1 MATQSAAGF
10 LLVGIGGGSASGKST
25 LASELISL
33 GQGDVVVLEID
44 RFYHCLGDRSD
55 KHLANFDEPA
65 ALDFE
70 LLVSV
75 LEQLKSDGTT
85 LVPKYDFTTH
95 TRAGFERFDA
105 TRVVIVEGIL
115 ALHDARLLR
124 GFDQSIFVDAPASIR
139 FKRRE
144 QRDIAERGR
153 DAESVK
159 RQWDQTVHPMHS
171 MYVESSKE
179 IADIVIDGTGDL
191 VVAARELLASWK
203 VQP

>member
-139 FKRRE
+139 FKDASNE
-144 QRDIAERGR
+144 IAEEVGTL
-153 DAESVK
+153 S
-159 RQWDQTVHPMHS
+159 P
-171 MYVESSKE
+171 SSDNGIRRYTPCTRCMSKAQRRLP
-179 IADIVIDGTGDL
+179 IL
-191 VVAARELLASWK
+191 
-203 VQP
+203 